1 MARNVNVALFEPNDK
16 FREKLKKSL
25 ESLPIKT
32 TLSIAKNEAEL
43 SKLIAEKPFD
53 LVIIDYKAADPKGD
67 RLVEILKFKSKA
79 NQIKKVLVTAIHL
92 NEAGKPTEIGDIP
105 LTFVSKPFRPE
116 ILESTLIS
124 ILEIDA
130 PLKSPNWKLD
140 ARLLNPFIEAL
151 LENCSEGVRL
161 DLKKKSVDL
170 KKKEDLC
177 DLSVTSIFDKGDLFG
192 AFSVGFP
199 DKTFLEFSKKISK
212 TEDRSIHQKNIF
224 VAEEFLNSTIK
235 KIKVA
240 LESRKMN
247 LSFRSP
253 VVTIGKGHL
262 APTIQGLKPILI
274 KFESDEGLRL
284 QIELSL
290 QKNQS

>member
-1 MARNVNVALFEPNDK
+1 MK
-16 FREKLKKSL
+16 
-25 ESLPIKT
+25 
-32 TLSIAKNEAEL
+32 
-43 SKLIAEKPFD
+43 
-53 LVIIDYKAADPKGD
+53 Y
-67 RLVEILKFKSKA
+67 ILK
-79 NQIKKVLVTAIHL
+79 NT
-92 NEAGKPTEIGDIP
+92 
-105 LTFVSKPFRPE
+105 
-116 ILESTLIS
+116 
-124 ILEIDA
+124 
-130 PLKSPNWKLD
+130 
-140 ARLLNPFIEAL
+140 
-151 LENCSEGVRL
+151 
-161 DLKKKSVDL
+161 
-170 KKKEDLC
+170 
-177 DLSVTSIFDKGDLFG
+177 KGDLFG